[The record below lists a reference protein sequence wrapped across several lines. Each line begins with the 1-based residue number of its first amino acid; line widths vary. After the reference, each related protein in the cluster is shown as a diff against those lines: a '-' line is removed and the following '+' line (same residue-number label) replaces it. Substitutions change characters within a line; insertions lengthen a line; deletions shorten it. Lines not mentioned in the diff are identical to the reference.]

1 MSGQDWLGVG
11 MFFLYYIIGAGGAAL
26 LSLVLK
32 LPQEVRRKIYHLLAC
47 GSIFVLLQCF
57 DHWYGALAAIGL
69 FLLVVFVVVPT
80 AVRLFS
86 FKAVAIQRGGSINEV
101 LYQAGIFLLSQA
113 LLIGL
118 FWGLFGEEHKLHIA
132 IGMTAL
138 GLGDAAAA
146 LIGRHFGR
154 KKFRS
159 RIFDRSKT
167 VEGSLAMIGSAFGG
181 ILLILLFLTELSF
194 STAFLSALILAVLS
208 GAVEAVAVHGL
219 DTILIPLAVS
229 FFSHGLFLLIQ

>member
-1 MSGQDWLGVG
+1 MWGCFSLLHYRG
-11 MFFLYYIIGAGGAAL
+11 GGAAL

-138 GLGDAAAA
+138 GLGC
-146 LIGRHFGR
+146 
-154 KKFRS
+154 
-159 RIFDRSKT
+159 
-167 VEGSLAMIGSAFGG
+167 GSCINRPPFWQK
-181 ILLILLFLTELSF
+181 E
-194 STAFLSALILAVLS
+194 
-208 GAVEAVAVHGL
+208 
-219 DTILIPLAVS
+219 IPLQN
-229 FFSHGLFLLIQ
+229 F